1 MTLATGQPPLYLNDI
16 NRTLN
21 ELGLPQL
28 TADQCRVAGSRYSR
42 DDIKAALQQAP
53 TNPSWRTWLRELVEA
68 IRSTSSV
75 ASQPQMPPPARREV
89 PPAPASPGAHTPTNT
104 DTNKS
109 QSKESRLAEINRV
122 LASIGCSAITT
133 IQAQNLATKVPTDHL
148 KRAIATAQSNA
159 KAAEWLRDAV
169 TKVSPKETTQPGN
182 RQHAPTNR
190 MPSRTAQQRGQ
201 PAPPRRPAP
210 APVDSQN
217 QSDRRQVIAYGAKA
231 AIAFTETDLQ
241 PHQQER
247 TGYLRSILIK
257 AAQAKDGQDCKKGV
271 AWNTAVVV
279 NLGPHEVQ
287 LIAAVLL
294 SRIPSARF
302 AGHGHTNEKWFEF
315 SQISD
320 QKFKGSYMA
329 TFCEAK
335 GSPKINV
342 RITHTDVGRILSMF
356 LRVCCHQLGLENQAA
371 LVLPTI
377 YAVAAQYG
385 EAMDRSRN
393 SN

>member
-1 MTLATGQPPLYLNDI
+1 MSLAIDQQPLYLNDI
-16 NRTLN
+16 NRVLAQI
-21 ELGLPQL
+21 GLSQL
-28 TADQCRVAGSRYSR
+28 TADQCRLAGSRYKH
-42 DDIKAALQQAP
+42 DDIKAALKEAP
-53 TNPSWRTWLRELVEA
+53 TNASWRTWLRELVEFV
-68 IRSTSSV
+68 RSSS
-75 ASQPQMPPPARREV
+75 APTSQPQMPPPSRREAKLQPALAAAQTPAV
-89 PPAPASPGAHTPTNT
+89 PVPSNCQA
-104 DTNKS
+104 
-109 QSKESRLAEINRV
+109 KESRLAEINRV
-122 LASIGCSAITT
+122 LVSIGCRPLTT
-133 IQAQNLATKVPTDHL
+133 IQAQTLATKVSTEHL
-148 KRAIATAQSNA
+148 KRAIAAAQSSA
-159 KAAEWLRDAV
+159 KAAEWLRNAV
-169 TKVSPKETTQPGN
+169 TKVSPQEPAQPAN
-182 RQHAPTNR
+182 RQHDPTNR
-190 MPSRTAQQRGQ
+190 TTSRTAQQRDQ
-201 PAPPRRPAP
+201 PALPRRAAP

-294 SRIPSARF
+294 NRIPSARF

-320 QKFKGSYMA
+320 QKFKGSHMA
-329 TFCEAK
+329 TFCEGR

-342 RITHTDVGRILSMF
+342 RITHNDVGRILSMF
-356 LRVCCHQLGLENQAA
+356 LRVCCHQLGLESQAA

-377 YAVAAQYG
+377 HAVAAQYG
-385 EAMDRSRN
+385 EAMNRTRN
-393 SN
+393 AN